1 MKKAHTIAIA
11 AMLTAGSAIPALAAW
26 NHVGNVEVSPSR
38 YTDVQLG
45 GFRGPVERI
54 RFHSDGRAD
63 CDNIRVRYDNGE
75 TREVYSGTLYD
86 GQDQTITFP
95 DRSSLVNA
103 VSFSCRAARDDG
115 AQIAVAADM
124 PDFETP
130 ARAIDNYAV
139 DDYRAVPASSVTLLA
154 SRDFGDLDQRT
165 LMLGG
170 PQPRPVRAIAL
181 EPIGADARCSS
192 VQATFDDGS
201 STRVAP
207 NDGNDLYEGHTY
219 RAYVGAHRDL
229 NSVNLTCEAANGDH
243 VKINVYAVG

>member
-1 MKKAHTIAIA
+1 MKKAHTIAIT
-11 AMLTAGSAIPALAAW
+11 AMLIAGSAIPALAAW
-26 NHVGNVEVSPSR
+26 DHVGNVEVSPYR

-45 GFRGPVERI
+45 GFKGPVERI

-63 CDNIRVRYDNGE
+63 CDNIRVRYDNGD
-75 TREVYSGTLYD
+75 TREVFSGALYD

-95 DRSSLVNA
+95 DQSSLVNA
-103 VSFSCRAARDDG
+103 VSFSCRATHEGG

-124 PDFETP
+124 PAFETSS
-130 ARAIDNYAV
+130 RSM
-139 DDYRAVPASSVTLLA
+139 DDYRAIPTADVMLLA
-154 SRDFGDLDQRT
+154 SRDFGDLGQRT

-170 PQPRPVRAIAL
+170 AGPRSVRAIAL

-192 VQATFDDGS
+192 VRAMFDDGT
-201 STRVAP
+201 STRVTP
-207 NDGNDLYEGHTY
+207 NDGNDLYEGRTY
-219 RAYVGAHRDL
+219 RAYVGGAHRDL

>member
-1 MKKAHTIAIA
+1 MKKARMIAIA

-26 NHVGNVEVSPSR
+26 NHVGNVEVSPYR

-75 TREVYSGTLYD
+75 TREVYSGALYD

-103 VSFSCRAARDDG
+103 ISFSCRATREDG

-124 PDFETP
+124 PAFETASP
-130 ARAIDNYAV
+130 AIM
-139 DDYRAVPASSVTLLA
+139 DDYRAFPAGDVMLLA
-154 SRDFGDLDQRT
+154 SRDFGDLGQRT

-170 PQPRPVRAIAL
+170 TGPRPVRAIAL

-192 VQATFDDGS
+192 VRAMFDDGS
-201 STRVAP
+201 STRVTP
-207 NDGNDLYEGHTY
+207 NGGNDLYEGHTY

-243 VKINVYAVG
+243 VKINVYAIG